1 MVDKKEGF
9 VMKIIDR
16 FAGGKRDE
24 RTSTIVYPTR
34 IVTVTGEVED
44 AQHLLE
50 EKNLQIGLDE
60 TSLTILKNEKE
71 GEHASVLLDFG
82 TELHGSLRLLTF
94 QTAGN
99 PKVRI
104 RLGESVAEAMAPLGE
119 RNAGN
124 DHSIRDTVV
133 ELSNWSDQEHL
144 QSGFRF
150 ARIELLGENC
160 GIALKSIVAVFIYRN
175 LEYKGSFVCN
185 EERLNQIYDTAA
197 YTVHLNMQNMLWDG
211 IKRDR
216 LVWIGDM
223 HPEMLTI
230 QTVFG
235 KQNIIEESLRFVME
249 QTPVG
254 RWMNQIPT
262 YTMWWL
268 MIVYDW
274 YWYTG
279 DDSFIRENQDY
290 ILETMDYL
298 SNLVNED
305 GTDTLP
311 CYFLDWPTNGKTP
324 AKDGVRAILL
334 LALEK
339 GIRLAELIGEKKKGK
354 TWKKAWE
361 CLKKAPMTDYSA
373 KQSAALCQLAGTIT
387 KKEGSRIICEN
398 GAHGISTYMSYY
410 ILRALGESNH
420 VTEALSII
428 KEYYGAML
436 DLGATTFW
444 EDFDIDW
451 KENAAR
457 IDEIVPEGKS
467 DVHGDNGAYCYKG
480 FRHSLCHGWS
490 SGPVPFLAEQ
500 VLGIQIEEAGCKT
513 IRLCPKLGNLEW
525 AKGSFPTPYG
535 MLYVEHRKNED
546 GTIQTTFFAPSGIN
560 VIV

>member
-354 TWKKAWE
+354 TWKKAWK

>member
-1 MVDKKEGF
+1 
-9 VMKIIDR
+9 MKIIDR

-24 RTSTIVYPTR
+24 RTRTIVYPTR
-34 IVTVTGEVED
+34 IVAVTGEVED

-50 EKNLQIGLDE
+50 EKSLQIGLDE

-133 ELSNWSDQEHL
+133 ELPNWSDQEHL

-185 EERLNQIYDTAA
+185 DERLNQIYDTAA

-274 YWYTG
+274 YWYTV

-290 ILETMDYL
+290 ILETIDYL

-311 CYFLDWPTNGKTP
+311 SYFLDWPTNGKTP

-354 TWKKAWE
+354 TWKKAWK

>member
-1 MVDKKEGF
+1 
-9 VMKIIDR
+9 
-16 FAGGKRDE
+16 
-24 RTSTIVYPTR
+24 
-34 IVTVTGEVED
+34 
-44 AQHLLE
+44 
-50 EKNLQIGLDE
+50 
-60 TSLTILKNEKE
+60 
-71 GEHASVLLDFG
+71 
-82 TELHGSLRLLTF
+82 
-94 QTAGN
+94 
-99 PKVRI
+99 
-104 RLGESVAEAMAPLGE
+104 MAPLGE

-124 DHSIRDTVV
+124 DHSIRDTIV
-133 ELSNWSDQEHL
+133 ELPNLSDQEHL

-160 GIALKSIVAVFIYRN
+160 GIALKSIVAVFIYRD

-185 EERLNQIYDTAA
+185 DERLNQIYDTAA

-290 ILETMDYL
+290 ILETIDYL

-311 CYFLDWPTNGKTP
+311 CYFLDWPTNEKTP

-354 TWKKAWE
+354 TWKKAWK

-444 EDFDIDW
+444 EDFDLDW

-457 IDEIVPEGKS
+457 IDEIVPERK
-467 DVHGDNGAYCYKG
+467 V
-480 FRHSLCHGWS
+480 R
-490 SGPVPFLAEQ
+490 
-500 VLGIQIEEAGCKT
+500 
-513 IRLCPKLGNLEW
+513 CPW
-525 AKGSFPTPYG
+525 
-535 MLYVEHRKNED
+535 R
-546 GTIQTTFFAPSGIN
+546 
-560 VIV
+560 

>member
-1 MVDKKEGF
+1 
-9 VMKIIDR
+9 MKIIDR

-24 RTSTIVYPTR
+24 RTRTIVYPTR
-34 IVTVTGEVED
+34 IVAVTGEVED

-50 EKNLQIGLDE
+50 EKSLQIGLDE

-82 TELHGSLRLLTF
+82 TELHGSLRILTF

-124 DHSIRDTVV
+124 DHSIRDTIV
-133 ELSNWSDQEHL
+133 ELPNLSDQEHL

-160 GIALKSIVAVFIYRN
+160 GIALKSIVAVFIYRD

-185 EERLNQIYDTAA
+185 DERLNQIYDTAA

-290 ILETMDYL
+290 ILETIDYL

-339 GIRLAELIGEKKKGK
+339 GIRLAELIGEKKKGR
-354 TWKKAWE
+354 TWKKAWK

-444 EDFDIDW
+444 EDFDLDW

-500 VLGIQIEEAGCKT
+500 VLGIRIEEAGCKT

-535 MLYVEHRKNED
+535 TLYVEHRKNED
-546 GTIQTTFFAPSGIN
+546 GAIQTTFFAPSGIK
-560 VIV
+560 VIM